1 MSVAERGLLQGKD
14 IARIQLQRPLQI
26 TQAFLRLAP
35 PPKNVACECEDTGII
50 RQRSS
55 GDLQFSQSSIII
67 EITSIKIFGASE
79 VRFSRIRPQA
89 ECGLNR
95 RFRQRQPRR
104 SVVGAEEVKQIVR
117 VSQLAVSEE
126 KLRITRYR
134 LVQQIN
140 SLQQILSGS
149 GGETC
154 RKNESLG
161 ATVEIERC
169 DVRRERLL
177 DRALFTRRKFCLE
190 LVGYSLRDLALNCK
204 HVCEIAII

>member
-1 MSVAERGLLQGKD
+1 M
-14 IARIQLQRPLQI
+14 
-26 TQAFLRLAP
+26 
-35 PPKNVACECEDTGII
+35 
-50 RQRSS
+50 
-55 GDLQFSQSSIII
+55 
-67 EITSIKIFGASE
+67 
-79 VRFSRIRPQA
+79 RFSRIRPQA

-204 HVCEIAII
+204 HVCEIAIIGLRPEVRIVARIDELRRHSYSVSRALNAPFEHVSNAELLPNFAKISRIAAFVEHH